1 MKASQLQLNPTK
13 TQVMWLGSPQQLV
26 KVYISEV
33 LVASASINVSEM
45 ARNLGVI
52 IDIQLMLSA
61 GGQSVLQWLL
71 PVTAAPTARQ
81 IDVI

>member
-1 MKASQLQLNPTK
+1 LKASQLQLNPTK

>member
-1 MKASQLQLNPTK
+1 
-13 TQVMWLGSPQQLV
+13 MWLGSPQQLV